1 MKDYVS
7 NPLQCSRRLL
17 RPLAFLGYLQ
27 SNLLAQPA
35 AKARRATTSPLPSTE
50 NKTQKEQPTRRDSS
64 QLCPVGTCASSPTG
78 SVLIIHQHVGRLVNA
93 GNSTLHGRYSLEGP
107 FLAVVVIGSIFLV
120 MTIIFILVSLVFLK
134 KQNKVFSL
142 RADSSGDVLS
152 HASRARHI
160 EEAVVM
166 SEGYSLSDSFDDIS
180 EESMTVELP
189 PEEEENAPGQVIIA
203 NNNTTNRHVNFCSL
217 HSVNSGRQGQSIA
230 LPEFTATFVNSGTLQ
245 NFEV

>member
-1 MKDYVS
+1 MENFVS
-7 NPLQCSRRLL
+7 NPLQCLRGLL
-17 RPLAFLGYLQ
+17 LPLAFLGYLQ
-27 SNLLAQPA
+27 SHLLAQPA
-35 AKARRATTSPLPSTE
+35 AKARRTTSPLPSTE
-50 NKTQKEQPTRRDSS
+50 NKTEKEQPTRWDSS

-93 GNSTLHGRYSLEGP
+93 RNSTLHGRYSLEGP

-142 RADSSGDVLS
+142 RADSSGEVLS

-166 SEGYSLSDSFDDIS
+166 SEGYSISDSFDDMS

-189 PEEEENAPGQVIIA
+189 PEEEEENVPGQVIIA
-203 NNNTTNRHVNFCSL
+203 NNNATNRHVNFCSV

-230 LPEFTATFVNSGTLQ
+230 LPEFTAAFVNSGTLQ